1 MCSMLPSN
9 SVGIVE
15 TQYVSL
21 NEPFELECGQS
32 LQQVQI
38 AYETYGTLTRER
50 DNAILIIHALSGDA
64 HAAGY
69 HSDKDRKAG
78 WWDSMIGPGKAFD
91 TDKFFVICSN
101 NLGGCMGTTGPSST
115 NSRSHT
121 PYALSFPPFTI
132 TDMVMLQKKLVEHLG
147 LERLV
152 TVVGGSMG
160 GMQALEWSIRYPEC
174 IESCIIIASAASLS
188 AQALAFDAVG
198 RNAIMSDP
206 TWNNGDY
213 YGKTIPASGL
223 STARML
229 GHITYLSTE
238 SMESKFGREK
248 KEKTSAENYFSTEF
262 QVESYLSYQGQ
273 KFTERFD
280 ANSYLYITKAMDD
293 YDVPARYGSLE
304 NAFKNAG
311 DLKFCITSI
320 SSDWLFPTS
329 QSLEMV
335 RALRIR
341 DCDVTFFE
349 MQSQYGHDAFLL
361 ETETLTKLIRAFL
374 KRIKMAPT
382 SQVKEDQ
389 IIPDLPRGVLIRPD
403 YRLIFHLVKKG
414 KKVLDLGSGDGRLLH
429 LLMNYKAVR
438 GYGVEIDPDMVIKC
452 IDVGIPVVQGNI
464 ETGLSEYADKTF
476 DYVILN
482 QTLQATVNPERVLK
496 EMMRIGRRVIIGFPN
511 FGNWKIRLKM
521 LFHGVMPISDT
532 LPDKWYETPNIHLFT
547 LRDFREI
554 CLNLGVR
561 IIDCYSL
568 RGHRIKR
575 CGLFPNLL
583 SDVCIFELEGL

>member
-1 MCSMLPSN
+1 MLPSN
-9 SVGIVE
+9 SAGIVE
-15 TQYVSL
+15 KKYIRL
-21 NEPFELECGQS
+21 RDPFELECGES
-32 LQQVQI
+32 LEQVQI
-38 AYETYGTLTRER
+38 AYETYGTLSKDR

-69 HSDKDRKAG
+69 HSERDGKPG

-91 TDKFFVICSN
+91 TDKFFVVCSN
-101 NLGGCMGTTGPSST
+101 CLGGCMGTTGPSSLNPRT
-115 NSRSHT
+115 NT

-132 TDMVMLQKKLVEHLG
+132 TDMVRLQKKLIEELG
-147 LERLV
+147 LDRLV

-160 GMQALEWSIRYPEC
+160 GMQALEWSILYPQRL
-174 IESCIIIASAASLS
+174 ESCMIIASSVSLS
-188 AQALAFDAVG
+188 AQALAFDVVG
-198 RNAIMSDP
+198 RNAVMSDP
-206 TWNNGDY
+206 NWNNGDY

-280 ANSYLYITKAMDD
+280 ANSYLYITKAMDN
-293 YDVPARYGSLE
+293 YDVPARFGTLE
-304 NAFKNAG
+304 NALKNAG
-311 DLKFCITSI
+311 NLKFLITAI

-335 RALRIR
+335 RALRSLGS
-341 DCDVTFFE
+341 DVTFFE

-361 ETETLTKLIRAFL
+361 ETETLTKLIKAFL
-374 KRIKMAPT
+374 KRVTMMRT
-382 SQVKEDQ
+382 SQQ
-389 IIPDLPRGVLIRPD
+389 IEEKSIPELPSNVLIRPD
-403 YRLIFHLVKKG
+403 YKLIFHLVKKG
-414 KKVLDLGSGDGRLLH
+414 KKVLDLGSGDGKLLR
-429 LLMNYKAVR
+429 LLMNYKGVC
-438 GYGVEIDPDMVIKC
+438 GYGVEIDPDRVIKC

-496 EMMRIGRRVIIGFPN
+496 EMLRIGHRVIIGFPN

-521 LFHGVMPISDT
+521 LFHGVMPVSDT

-554 CLNLGVR
+554 CRNLGVR
-561 IIDCYSL
+561 VVDCYSL
-568 RGHRIKR
+568 RGGRIHR
-575 CGLFPNLL
+575 CGMFPNIL
-583 SDVCIFELEGL
+583 SEMCIFELEGL